1 MLGPFEIIEKISSLA
16 YKLKLSSNMRCHPVF
31 HVSLLEPYHE
41 NEFENR
47 NKRKRKNINLTT
59 DTFDRVPVKIVDMRK
74 YRGRNRFLI
83 SWKGLDSDE
92 DTWIDEDQI
101 YDKQLIQEYYRRTKK
116 NRSNIEEDTLS
127 V

>member
-1 MLGPFEIIEKISSLA
+1 
-16 YKLKLSSNMRCHPVF
+16 
-31 HVSLLEPYHE
+31 
-41 NEFENR
+41 
-47 NKRKRKNINLTT
+47 
-59 DTFDRVPVKIVDMRK
+59 MRK
-74 YRGRNRFLI
+74 YRGKNRFLV